1 MLYFQV
7 MFSLVS
13 PLSLLKFTNQL
24 TQDLNNDVFLYG
36 SRDEP
41 PDLPSS
47 KQPLPHLPDILEFLS
62 SKWLVIINLHCTGE
76 AQLVFMNLFRK

>member
-1 MLYFQV
+1 

-13 PLSLLKFTNQL
+13 PSSLLKFTNQL

-41 PDLPSS
+41 PDLPFS
-47 KQPLPHLPDILEFLS
+47 KQLQPHRLDILEFLS
-62 SKWLVIINLHCTGE
+62 SEWLAIINLHCTG
-76 AQLVFMNLFRK
+76 